1 MKIVIDN
8 KTLKLLKAKGVN
20 SLQILVKGCESSG
33 AGESQPSVTMGKPK
47 SIETYNIYEVE
58 NIDVYVHSSVVAK
71 DGEIQIKYLKF
82 LWSERL
88 TVDGILI

>member
-1 MKIVIDN
+1 
-8 KTLKLLKAKGVN
+8 
-20 SLQILVKGCESSG
+20 
-33 AGESQPSVTMGKPK
+33 MGKPE
-47 SIETYNIYEVE
+47 SVENYNRYKVE
-58 NIDVYVHSSVVAK
+58 NIDVYIHSSVVAK